1 MKERLVILG
10 CGGHA
15 KAVLDVILYN
25 NKYKDIIFVDNNAR
39 ENEII
44 LGYPVYKQYEI
55 TDEKVFVAIGNN
67 SKRQALCEKYYN
79 NLISVV
85 SKTAYIG
92 KNVSIGQGVFVAHNT
107 HIGILSDINDF
118 CIINTSA
125 SIDHECKIG
134 KASFIGPNVTLCGK
148 VSVKENVFIGAG
160 TTLIDNISIT
170 DNTVIGAGAVVI
182 KDITSCGTYVGIP
195 AAKITQ

>member
-15 KAVLDVILYN
+15 RAVLDVILYN
-25 NKYKDIIFVDNNAR
+25 NQYKDIIFADKNAR
-39 ENEII
+39 ENETI
-44 LGYPVYKQYEI
+44 LGYPVYKQYKI
-55 TDEKVFVAIGNN
+55 TGEKVFVAIGDNC
-67 SKRQALCEKYYN
+67 KRRTLCEKYYS

-92 KNVSIGQGVFVAHNT
+92 KNVNIGKGVFVAHSS
-107 HIGILSDINDF
+107 HIGILSDIDDF
-118 CIINTSA
+118 CVINTSA

-134 KASFIGPNVTLCGK
+134 KGSFIGPNSTICGK
-148 VSVKENVFIGAG
+148 VTVKENVFIGAG
-160 TTLIDNISIT
+160 TTIIDNISII